1 MEASPRPAHRLFQ
14 PGPLNTYT
22 AYSVG
27 SFAAWAVIWAILA
40 VTEPPK
46 ILGYIFAIF
55 FGWVIG
61 WGSASIGR
69 ALYPPPTKR
78 YSWWPSS

>member
-1 MEASPRPAHRLFQ
+1 MDASPRPVHRLFQ

-27 SFAAWAVIWAILA
+27 SFLAWAVIWAILA

-46 ILGYIFAIF
+46 ILGYVFAIF

-78 YSWWPSS
+78 YSWWPS

>member
-1 MEASPRPAHRLFQ
+1 MEASPGHRPFR

-22 AYSVG
+22 AYSIG
-27 SFAAWAVIWAILA
+27 SFVVWAVLWAILA
-40 VTEPPK
+40 ATESNK
-46 ILGYIFAIF
+46 ALGYIFAIF

-61 WGSASIGR
+61 WASASIGR

-78 YSWWPSS
+78 YSWWPS